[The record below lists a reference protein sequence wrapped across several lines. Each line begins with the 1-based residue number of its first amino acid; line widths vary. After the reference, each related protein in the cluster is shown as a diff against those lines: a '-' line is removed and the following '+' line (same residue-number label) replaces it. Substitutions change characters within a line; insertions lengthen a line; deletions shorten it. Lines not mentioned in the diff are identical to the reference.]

1 VRVSCRVASCMSTH
15 ANSTRLPPL
24 DMRSAGLGTTVLGGC
39 RHTFLCFNGMSFCC
53 ACCVEFSPVNDQF
66 SKPWCLMLM

>member
-1 VRVSCRVASCMSTH
+1 VRVSCSVASCMSTY

-39 RHTFLCFNGMSFCC
+39 RRTFLCFIQLYEFLLCVFCRD
-53 ACCVEFSPVNDQF
+53 FSGQ
-66 SKPWCLMLM
+66 